1 MELVS
6 IFMTLVASVILA
18 AYVTYKMNE
27 SRDLRWFMGKKAEE
41 LYCSAEAIDRE
52 VSKYFGSKYSF
63 SAICGEKLEN
73 EQEALIKIGG
83 ELVNSKMLIGFYFQ
97 SLSPA
102 LARTIAAVATALTSL
117 QHWEKADPKERE
129 AFLERLDKD
138 VAGLKDA
145 LEAFKTAI
153 IGAGRPAALR
163 ASLALFR
170 RPSQVQNG
178 RVLRVAA

>member
-1 MELVS
+1 
-6 IFMTLVASVILA
+6 MTLVASVILA

-102 LARTIAAVATALTSL
+102 LARTIEPS
-117 QHWEKADPKERE
+117 P
-129 AFLERLDKD
+129 
-138 VAGLKDA
+138 
-145 LEAFKTAI
+145 
-153 IGAGRPAALR
+153 
-163 ASLALFR
+163 R
-170 RPSQVQNG
+170 R
-178 RVLRVAA
+178 